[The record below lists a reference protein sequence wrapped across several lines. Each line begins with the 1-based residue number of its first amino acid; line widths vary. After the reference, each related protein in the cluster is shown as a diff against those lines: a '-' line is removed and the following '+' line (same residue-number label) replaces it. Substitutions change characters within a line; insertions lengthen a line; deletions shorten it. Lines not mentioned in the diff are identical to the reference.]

1 MKSNPTT
8 HLINQVINKSA
19 LIINQLDEIEIKKFP
34 SKNPVKLLKIMREI
48 CISLKDYTIEKSIYS
63 SKNEDD
69 LKKLKMILIF
79 MAEMASHIRYIDGA
93 SAERIPWSLVQTFQN
108 FSEKIYKDVPI
119 ILRPQWT
126 YNFTIKRG
134 LVNGYKLSLSSLLKK
149 ERIEN
154 IFKNELPNDVYI
166 ISFPGFEKSNI
177 LIQSI
182 LGHELGHPLA
192 KEFLNKE
199 REEDYMTKIRDETEK
214 IITKDQAVD
223 KAGETSKNIIAI
235 KTIRNNWL
243 SEIFSDLMAVHLFGL
258 AAILSMYEVAI
269 MFKSMD
275 KIENSSRFYPPWRYR
290 IRKMYQELPWPE
302 LIKKS
307 DEIVKKNNAYKK
319 IQSAIINIKNE
330 FQSEIDIKKDED
342 EINKIPLYKIV
353 CSSVEEILPKANAYI
368 KEELSKRNVETFLS
382 DKKSLLRIYNL
393 CLRLDHHLPPNA
405 IETDDLSNPQIPDMF
420 EIINSGWFYKVA
432 YLNDTGLSSAEDYDD
447 YLKKTELLNRL
458 VFKAFELRDI
468 SSKFKEKSI

>member
-1 MKSNPTT
+1 VKSNPTT

-223 KAGETSKNIIAI
+223 KAGETSKN
-235 KTIRNNWL
+235 
-243 SEIFSDLMAVHLFGL
+243 
-258 AAILSMYEVAI
+258 
-269 MFKSMD
+269 
-275 KIENSSRFYPPWRYR
+275 
-290 IRKMYQELPWPE
+290 
-302 LIKKS
+302 
-307 DEIVKKNNAYKK
+307 
-319 IQSAIINIKNE
+319 
-330 FQSEIDIKKDED
+330 
-342 EINKIPLYKIV
+342 
-353 CSSVEEILPKANAYI
+353 
-368 KEELSKRNVETFLS
+368 
-382 DKKSLLRIYNL
+382 
-393 CLRLDHHLPPNA
+393 
-405 IETDDLSNPQIPDMF
+405 
-420 EIINSGWFYKVA
+420 
-432 YLNDTGLSSAEDYDD
+432 
-447 YLKKTELLNRL
+447 
-458 VFKAFELRDI
+458 
-468 SSKFKEKSI
+468 